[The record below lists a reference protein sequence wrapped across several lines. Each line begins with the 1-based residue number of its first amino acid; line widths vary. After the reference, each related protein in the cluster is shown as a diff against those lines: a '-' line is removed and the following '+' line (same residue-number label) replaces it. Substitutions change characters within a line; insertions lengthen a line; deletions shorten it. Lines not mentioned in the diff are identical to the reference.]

1 MFSRFLTKRGFVVLV
16 VALTETKERM
26 ANAVKGAS
34 SSSVMSKISTEELS
48 CPTPVSWE
56 ALARA
61 SGPAREKDV
70 CRFFVSGRC
79 RYGESCWHL
88 HPDGAAPSAS
98 ASELVNFPPPVHTN
112 VCAFYLAG
120 TCKFR
125 EYCLFP
131 HDRKNT
137 EPPPTTQSS

>member
-1 MFSRFLTKRGFVVLV
+1 
-16 VALTETKERM
+16 M
-26 ANAVKGAS
+26 ADAVKGAS

-48 CPTPVSWE
+48 CATSVSWE
-56 ALARA
+56 ALARV

-70 CRFFVSGRC
+70 RRFFVSGQC

-88 HPDGAAPSAS
+88 HPDGAASSAS
-98 ASELVNFPPPVHTN
+98 ASQLVHFPRLVHSN

-120 TCKFR
+120 NCKFG

-137 EPPPTTQSS
+137 EPPPTTPSS